1 MKTTT
6 LTALCLAVLFWFTLP
21 VLGQP
26 AYTLDDR
33 TLTVSGA
40 ELVSITGPGVTL
52 NSGGY
57 SIPAWSNPI
66 AIAIDG
72 GPTVWTLATGEH
84 TVTAAAIG
92 TSGDETV
99 WVVVIDPPAGLSRID
114 LVRSAYFA
122 LRDAVADFTAL
133 SITQAELFRAVIL
146 GPVPV
151 AAPQ

>member
-6 LTALCLAVLFWFTLP
+6 LSALCLAVLFWFTLP

-26 AYTLDDR
+26 AYTINNQ

-52 NSGGY
+52 VSGGY
-57 SIPAWSNPI
+57 EIPAWVNLA
-66 AIAIDG
+66 AIAVDG
-72 GPTVWTLATGEH
+72 GPTVWTLAIGEH

-92 TSGDETV
+92 VSGDPTV
-99 WVVVIDPPAGLSRID
+99 WVVVIDPPAGPSRMD
-114 LVRSAYFA
+114 LVRSAFFT

-133 SITQAELFRAVIL
+133 SITQAELFRALIL

-151 AAPQ
+151 AAPN